1 MSAPTINVLIDLPPD
16 HDYHAATVAAIGHA
30 AAPLGVDAQIRIVP
44 TAPIG
49 IEMVRHPGSAVVVGP
64 GSPYANPDA
73 VHAVIR
79 TARERGVPLVGT

>member
-16 HDYHAATVAAIGHA
+16 HDYHDATE
-30 AAPLGVDAQIRIVP
+30 IRIVP
-44 TAPIG
+44 TASIG